1 MLSERAQQIPPFLVM
16 EILEKAKSLER
27 DGVDIIH
34 LEIGEPDFPTPLK
47 IRQAAIEALSQGKTH
62 YTHSLGIL
70 PLRVAIADHYRKK
83 YNVAVSPEQII
94 VTLGTSPAL
103 LLVLSALL
111 NPGDEVIL
119 PDPCYACYPNFVRYV
134 NGKVISV
141 PVHAE
146 EGFVFQPER
155 IENKVTSRTKA
166 IMINSPS
173 NPTGAVLNAATLKA
187 ISEIGPYIISDEI
200 YHGLV
205 YGAEEHSILEFT
217 DRAFVLNGFSKYY
230 AMTGW
235 RLGYIIA
242 PRDFVRPIQKLQQNL
257 FICASSISQWAGVAA
272 LTEHHSELDDMVA
285 IYDKRR
291 KFLMKSLPE
300 LGFKVKVE
308 PQGAFYILADAQRFT
323 SNSFQFS
330 LDILEKAHVATTA
343 GVDFG
348 KNAEGFLRF
357 SYANNLQNI
366 KEAMQ
371 RLEKYLQKNE

>member
-1 MLSERAQQIPPFLVM
+1 
-16 EILEKAKSLER
+16 
-27 DGVDIIH
+27 
-34 LEIGEPDFPTPLK
+34 
-47 IRQAAIEALSQGKTH
+47 
-62 YTHSLGIL
+62 
-70 PLRVAIADHYRKK
+70 
-83 YNVAVSPEQII
+83 
-94 VTLGTSPAL
+94 
-103 LLVLSALL
+103 
-111 NPGDEVIL
+111 
-119 PDPCYACYPNFVRYV
+119 
-134 NGKVISV
+134 
-141 PVHAE
+141 
-146 EGFVFQPER
+146 
-155 IENKVTSRTKA
+155 
-166 IMINSPS
+166 
-173 NPTGAVLNAATLKA
+173 
-187 ISEIGPYIISDEI
+187 
-200 YHGLV
+200 LV

>member
-47 IRQAAIEALSQGKTH
+47 IRQAAIEALEQGKTH

-134 NGKVISV
+134 NGKVISM

-173 NPTGAVLNAATLKA
+173 NPTGAVFNAAT
-187 ISEIGPYIISDEI
+187 
-200 YHGLV
+200 
-205 YGAEEHSILEFT
+205 
-217 DRAFVLNGFSKYY
+217 
-230 AMTGW
+230 
-235 RLGYIIA
+235 
-242 PRDFVRPIQKLQQNL
+242 
-257 FICASSISQWAGVAA
+257 
-272 LTEHHSELDDMVA
+272 
-285 IYDKRR
+285 
-291 KFLMKSLPE
+291 
-300 LGFKVKVE
+300 
-308 PQGAFYILADAQRFT
+308 
-323 SNSFQFS
+323 
-330 LDILEKAHVATTA
+330 
-343 GVDFG
+343 
-348 KNAEGFLRF
+348 
-357 SYANNLQNI
+357 
-366 KEAMQ
+366 
-371 RLEKYLQKNE
+371 